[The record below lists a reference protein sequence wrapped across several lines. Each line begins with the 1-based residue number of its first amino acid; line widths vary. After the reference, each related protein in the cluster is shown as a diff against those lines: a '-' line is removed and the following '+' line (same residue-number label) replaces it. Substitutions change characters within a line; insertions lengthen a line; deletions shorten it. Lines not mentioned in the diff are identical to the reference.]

1 MPTSYVAGGTS
12 CISSSTTTASTG
24 HFECQW
30 GGAAATV
37 QHKPTGLFVYG
48 GWGKQ
53 SIHVNDNPV
62 TTANLVDPDSTVWF
76 IQPGIE
82 RKFFSLG
89 KTNIFGEY
97 RHDDAG
103 SNPGKTVG
111 ASINFWQA
119 GIIQNV
125 EAADTSS
132 TSSTSTPTVTFR
144 VMPLPQ
150 LPALAPTGKTSLDSF
165 QEVITGAKINF

>member
-1 MPTSYVAGGTS
+1 MTTGGTT
-12 CISSSTTTASTG
+12 CISSSTTSASLPN
-24 HFECQW
+24 FECRW
-30 GGAAATV
+30 GGAAATIM
-37 QHKPTGLFVYG
+37 HKPTGLFVFG

-53 SIHVNDNPV
+53 TIDTGNAVAKSQLID
-62 TTANLVDPDSTVWF
+62 ADSTVWF

-82 RKFFSLG
+82 HKWLPLG
-89 KTNIFGEY
+89 KTNIFAEY

-125 EAADTSS
+125 EAADTSFYL
-132 TSSTSTPTVTFR
+132 VYQHADGY
-144 VMPLPQ
+144 VMSN
-150 LPALAPTGKTSLDSF
+150 ATTNAIFAPTGRTDLDAF